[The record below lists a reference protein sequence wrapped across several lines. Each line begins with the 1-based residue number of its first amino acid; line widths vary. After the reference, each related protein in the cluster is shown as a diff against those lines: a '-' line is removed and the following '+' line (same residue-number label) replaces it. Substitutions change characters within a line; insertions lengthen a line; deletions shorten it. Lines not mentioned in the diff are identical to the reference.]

1 MKLPNP
7 ENCPRPSPL
16 PEGETGHQTATR
28 APSDGAAP
36 GDPSD
41 EGREDRGT
49 DRVARLEAAL
59 AAAEAKLREA
69 RSRYRT
75 LAESHPGTIS
85 RFDRDLRHLE
95 IEADVQSFTGHPAAE
110 CVGRTL
116 GELGL
121 PAEIIAPWE
130 EAARQM
136 FATGSPQ
143 RLELTIPTSSGPR
156 VFDCRLL
163 PEGTGGHRTSI
174 LSVDRDITVESLD
187 LEERSR
193 ARRLAEAMREATV
206 DLTRS
211 LDRATVLATLLDR
224 LRTLLAFDRASVH
237 LVENSALWLRAIH
250 DGERVASL
258 PADPNATLDPREHPI
273 VHQILSSGSAVMI
286 PDIRDHPEWS
296 LPADPETETSWMGVP
311 LFARG
316 SVVGLFAMSKRE
328 PGYFKREHLELA
340 QALSSQA
347 SVAVENAILYEQM
360 QASTRRMRSLS
371 RRLVQAQ
378 ENERRHIARELHDEA
393 GQILVSLRYG
403 LRLLERELDVEGGA
417 AGLVADLVEQ
427 ADKVMENLHRLAA
440 DLRPVSLDHL
450 GLEAALRQYAHSVEA
465 KVELDV
471 EIEVENGFD
480 RLRLPNDVA
489 TAIYRMVQEAVT
501 NVVRHAQATRVD
513 IRLDLR
519 GDRVVLTLEDDG
531 AGMSTDQIGT
541 GDHLGLL
548 GIRERAEALGG
559 SLRIESK
566 PERGTKLIVEVES
579 ADTHP
584 DR

>member
-1 MKLPNP
+1 MKRPPNP
-7 ENCPRPSPL
+7 EN
-16 PEGETGHQTATR
+16 
-28 APSDGAAP
+28 
-36 GDPSD
+36 
-41 EGREDRGT
+41 RGN
-49 DRVARLEAAL
+49 DRVVRLEA
-59 AAAEAKLREA
+59 KLLEA
-69 RSRYRT
+69 RSRFRA
-75 LAESHPGTIS
+75 LAESHPGTIG

-95 IEADVQSFTGHPAAE
+95 IDAEVQSFTGKPATE

-121 PAEIIAPWE
+121 PAEIVAPWE
-130 EAARQM
+130 EAAHQV

-143 RLELTIPTSSGPR
+143 RLEMTVPTPSGPR
-156 VFDCRLL
+156 VFDCRLV
-163 PEGTGGHRTSI
+163 PEGTNDGHPTSI
-174 LSVDRDITVESLD
+174 LGVERDITVEALD
-187 LEERSR
+187 LEERHR
-193 ARRLAEAMREATV
+193 ARRLAEAMREATM

-224 LRTLLAFDRASVH
+224 LRTVLAFDRASVH

-258 PADPNATLDPREHPI
+258 PADANATLDPHEHPI

-286 PDIRDHPEWS
+286 PDIRDRPDWS

-316 SVVGLFAMSKRE
+316 NVVGLFAMSKRE
-328 PGYFKREHLELA
+328 PDYFKREHLELA

-371 RRLVQAQ
+371 RRLVEAQ

-393 GQILVSLRYG
+393 GQALVSLRYG
-403 LRLLERELDVEGGA
+403 LRLLERELEADGGA

-465 KVELDV
+465 KFDLDV
-471 EIEVENGFD
+471 EIEVVDGFD
-480 RLRLPNDVA
+480 RLRLPNAVA
-489 TAIYRMVQEAVT
+489 TALYRVVQEAVT

-513 IRLDLR
+513 IRLELR
-519 GDRVVLTLEDDG
+519 GDRVVLSLEDDG
-531 AGMSTDQIGT
+531 AGMSTDQIGA